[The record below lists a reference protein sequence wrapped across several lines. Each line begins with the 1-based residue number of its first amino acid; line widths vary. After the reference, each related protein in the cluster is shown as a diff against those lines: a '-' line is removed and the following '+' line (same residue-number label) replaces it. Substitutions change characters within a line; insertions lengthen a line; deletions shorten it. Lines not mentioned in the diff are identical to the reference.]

1 MTIDIIVFGAGY
13 GGTAAIRSLQEEFGG
28 NEDVSLMWV
37 SKDEYHFVLHESYRL
52 IRDAS
57 VREEITVPVEE
68 IWDTDIEFVQ
78 GEVAGL
84 DVDARAVELADGET
98 IGYDLV
104 VVCLG
109 SRTAFFGIDGLENHA
124 LTLKSLD
131 DAMAINEA
139 VAAAGEE
146 ASEDD
151 PAGVIVGGAGLTG
164 IQTAGEIAAYRTE
177 RDFPMDVTLV
187 EQANEIFLG
196 HDHEFQG
203 SIRNELDDHDVEIR
217 TGTVIG
223 EVDDETIHTEDGKE
237 IDYDV
242 LVWAGGVAGQNALD
256 SANSNKEYNRVSP
269 ARP

>member
-1 MTIDIIVFGAGY
+1 M
-13 GGTAAIRSLQEEFGG
+13 
-28 NEDVSLMWV
+28 
-37 SKDEYHFVLHESYRL
+37 LHESYRL

-151 PAGVIVGGAGLTG
+151 PAGVIVGEAGLTG

-177 RDFPMDVTLV
+177 RDFPMDVTLI
-187 EQANEIFLG
+187 EQANEMFLG

-203 SIRNELDDHDVEIR
+203 SIRNELDDYDVEIR

-223 EVDDETIHTEDGKE
+223 EVDDGTIHTEDGEE
-237 IDYDV
+237 IDYDM

>member
-1 MTIDIIVFGAGY
+1 
-13 GGTAAIRSLQEEFGG
+13 
-28 NEDVSLMWV
+28 
-37 SKDEYHFVLHESYRL
+37 
-52 IRDAS
+52 
-57 VREEITVPVEE
+57 
-68 IWDTDIEFVQ
+68 
-78 GEVAGL
+78 
-84 DVDARAVELADGET
+84 
-98 IGYDLV
+98 
-104 VVCLG
+104 
-109 SRTAFFGIDGLENHA
+109 
-124 LTLKSLD
+124 
-131 DAMAINEA
+131 MAINEA

-223 EVDDETIHTEDGKE
+223 EVDDETIHTEDGEE

-242 LVWAGGVAGQNALD
+242 LV
-256 SANSNKEYNRVSP
+256 
-269 ARP
+269 